1 MPPDEELL
9 ARIDERVKT
18 LFTTVNDTK
27 DDVKDIKKAIDKLVE
42 KSGVCPLGDDREKAH
57 AEVLTKIGTL
67 ENEQAELRGG
77 RRVLIF
83 IAGAAVA
90 IVAAIIGAVML

>member
-1 MPPDEELL
+1 MPDEELL

-42 KSGVCPLGDDREKAH
+42 KSNVCPLGEDREKAH
-57 AEVLTKIGTL
+57 AAVVEDIKNLKT
-67 ENEQAELRGG
+67 EQDELRGG
-77 RRVLIF
+77 RRVVIF
-83 IAGAAVA
+83 FAGAVVA
-90 IVAAIIGAVML
+90 IGCTIIGAVLF